1 MTTTVDTAPPTATG
15 APAGRGN
22 AWLVVGAVLG
32 AVLVAMSAA
41 SFAGM
46 VSRHADSVAVVAPA
60 AARLVVHSTSGN
72 VTVTG
77 ADRDDIA
84 GTARRTWSFT
94 RPTITTERVG
104 DAVELRVDCGWAFT
118 GYCDAA
124 FDLQVPVGTAVD
136 LHTSSGDVAASGLHG
151 DATLTTDSGR
161 VSATD
166 VVGRVAAGTSSG
178 DIALSAVTGDLDL
191 RVDSGNVDAVDS
203 AAAHV
208 TARTSS
214 GDVRLDLRDD
224 AETIDAGTAS
234 GQVAIRLPDTAG
246 VAYRIDLRTGSGVTS
261 SEVRSDPASPRTVTA
276 TTSSGDVSV
285 AYR

>member
-1 MTTTVDTAPPTATG
+1 MTTTVDTAPPATAG
-15 APAGRGN
+15 APTRRGN
-22 AWLVVGAVLG
+22 AWLVAGAVLG
-32 AVLVAMSAA
+32 AVLVAMSAM

-46 VSRHADSVAVVAPA
+46 VSRHADSVAVTTPA

-84 GTARRTWSFT
+84 GTARRTWSFA
-94 RPTITTERVG
+94 RPTITTDRVG
-104 DAVELRVDCGWAFT
+104 DTVELRVDCGWAFT
-118 GYCDAA
+118 GYCDAT
-124 FDLQVPVGTAVD
+124 FDLQVPAGTAVD
-136 LHTSSGDVAASGLHG
+136 LHTSSGDVAVSGLRG
-151 DATLTTDSGR
+151 DATLATDSGR

-166 VVGRVAAGTSSG
+166 VVGRVAAGTGSG
-178 DIALSAVTGDLDL
+178 DIALSSVTGDLDL

-224 AETIDAGTAS
+224 AEAIDARSSS

-246 VAYRIDLRTGSGVTS
+246 VAYRLDLRTSSGGTAG
-261 SEVRSDPASPRTVTA
+261 EVRSDPDSPRTITG